1 MSHYERVKCSHCI
14 NGFVMTGVG
23 PKPCMYCHGKGYTLV
38 EVEDEDDYV
47 VSDKSDYSESNS
59 SESYSG
65 SYDYDD
71 EENTHNSDTGVRPL
85 GCIATL
91 VIFFVVI
98 KYALIPA
105 DWGQI
110 GPYIAIAVLLAIGA
124 KLSFRD

>member
-1 MSHYERVKCSHCI
+1 MVSPILYEIVLNER
-14 NGFVMTGVG
+14 T
-23 PKPCMYCHGKGYTLV
+23 
-38 EVEDEDDYV
+38 
-47 VSDKSDYSESNS
+47 
-59 SESYSG
+59 
-65 SYDYDD
+65 
-71 EENTHNSDTGVRPL
+71 L